1 MSRTARNRLTGPQF
15 VPWPLDSA
23 REKPMNRPY
32 HAPANQRPMAPSSA
46 VPVNPPA
53 TRCRT
58 KTATKTGAHLASRPL
73 HNAFRPISEPTLVN
87 STAKP
92 GRNKDASRKKREG
105 QVKRVERK
113 QKKRSRQKK
122 ILNETRRGPRVRF
135 HGSKVAAAGVIR
147 QLASSRSDDRGVNKT
162 LEKLAQST
170 RRPTR
175 RQRLYRVFRPT
186 RANQRPSTGSLDS
199 SLANSVKLDWPI
211 PRHHS

>member
-32 HAPANQRPMAPSSA
+32 HAPANQRPMAPSSS

-113 QKKRSRQKK
+113 QKKRSRQTKNPQRNSARAARE
-122 ILNETRRGPRVRF
+122 IPRVQGCRSWR
-135 HGSKVAAAGVIR
+135 HPAAGVIPQR
-147 QLASSRSDDRGVNKT
+147 RSRREQNAGKTRSINNGGRPVVSAFTEFSVRLAPISDRARARST
-162 LEKLAQST
+162 AHW
-170 RRPTR
+170 PTR
-175 RQRLYRVFRPT
+175 
-186 RANQRPSTGSLDS
+186 
-199 SLANSVKLDWPI
+199 
-211 PRHHS
+211 